1 VLLSAPRFRVSET
14 LLTEYGEAV
23 RRAADEITA
32 RLGGRTPERV
42 EAA

>member
-1 VLLSAPRFRVSET
+1 MLLSAPRFRASWA

-23 RRAADEITA
+23 RQTADEITA
-32 RLGGRTPERV
+32 RLGGRTPERI